1 MAEVLAGFVSGYGL
15 SLLITPVAAIALV
28 RARVTSPFL
37 SRVVPEGTSL
47 IAISIIIHTFA
58 VLTLT
63 ALGILLGLLLAGLE
77 SSSPA
82 GGLGS
87 PNRVFTAFVLI
98 ATAIAVGPFALAFAR
113 LRRPLLAA
121 GLLFVACFGWLMPYL
136 SLLGPGQS

>member
-1 MAEVLAGFVSGYGL
+1 MAEVMAGFVCGYGL
-15 SLLITPVAAIALV
+15 SLLVTPVAAIALV
-28 RARVTSPFL
+28 RARVTSPL
-37 SRVVPEGTSL
+37 LAQVVPEGTSL
-47 IAISIIIHTFA
+47 IAVSVIIHTFA

-87 PNRVFTAFVLI
+87 PNRIFTAFVLI
-98 ATAIAVGPFALAFAR
+98 STAIAMGPFALAFAR
-113 LRRPLLAA
+113 WRRPLLAA

-136 SLLGPGQS
+136 SLLGPGQA

>member
-1 MAEVLAGFVSGYGL
+1 MAEVLAGIICGYGL
-15 SLLITPVAAIALV
+15 SLIATPVAAIALV
-28 RARVTSPFL
+28 RARATSPL
-37 SRVVPEGTSL
+37 LAQVVPEGTSL
-47 IAISIIIHTFA
+47 VAVSVIIHTFA
-58 VLTLT
+58 ILTLT

-113 LRRPLLAA
+113 LRRPILAA
-121 GLLFVACFGWLMPYL
+121 ALLFIACFGWLMPYL
-136 SLLGPGQS
+136 SLLGPGRT